1 MRTMLRSKIHRATV
15 TQADLNY
22 EGSITLDP
30 LLIEAADMMPYEQIH
45 VLDVDNGNRLIT
57 YIIEGERGSGVV
69 CINGAAARLVSKGD
83 IVILLTYAVMQSDED
98 ARRMKPHLVYVNE
111 HNQIT
116 HLGPKPQ
123 ATNGTGTEQQA
134 AKALR

>member
-1 MRTMLRSKIHRATV
+1 MRTMLRSKVHRATV

-30 LLIEAADMMPYEQIH
+30 LMMEAADILPFEQIH
-45 VLDVDNGNRLIT
+45 VLDVDNGNRLMT
-57 YIIEGERGSGVV
+57 YAIEGERGSGVV

-83 IVILLTYAVMQSDED
+83 IVILLTYEVVQNDDE

-111 HNQIT
+111 RNQIT
-116 HLGPKPQ
+116 RIGPKP
-123 ATNGTGTEQQA
+123 ATRSKEQNA
-134 AKALR
+134 GVLR